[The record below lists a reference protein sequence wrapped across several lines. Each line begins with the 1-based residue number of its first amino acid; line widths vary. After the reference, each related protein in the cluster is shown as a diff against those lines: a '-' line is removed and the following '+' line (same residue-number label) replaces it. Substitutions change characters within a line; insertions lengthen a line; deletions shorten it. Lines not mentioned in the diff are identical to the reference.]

1 MLQDIVH
8 YTEIEDRGGVLFL
21 FDTRRNGL
29 LCRQM
34 EDLDKV
40 YHRIRQMLV
49 ENDFPTTKRWITAIA
64 QRGSDGLQEVIVEEN
79 EAEAKRLKVPRQVA
93 EQWKRTATQEVS
105 PEVWQSADKLCIDID
120 GFSRSLPPMVYG
132 YTEEEGVFVDKE
144 SGRETIKALCSCEVT
159 DEIRTK
165 ADTIITLAKQMR
177 AMELQGINC
186 IELASKYAQREE
198 VTPGLD
204 VFADIATRTHT
215 PGGIAPPHGMGNV
228 FNYIGMNHAPM
239 KTL

>member
-1 MLQDIVH
+1 MLQDIVN
-8 YTEIEDRGGVLFL
+8 YTEIEDRGGILYL
-21 FDTRRNGL
+21 FDPRRNRL

-40 YHRIRQMLV
+40 YHRIRQMLA
-49 ENDFPTTKRWITAIA
+49 ENDFPTTERWITAIA
-64 QRGSDGLQEVIVEEN
+64 QKGSDGLQEAIIEQN

-105 PEVWQSADKLCIDID
+105 PEVWQDADKLCIDVD

-198 VTPGLD
+198 VAPGLD

-228 FNYIGMNHAPM
+228 FNHIGINNAPM
-239 KTL
+239 KPF